1 MPVHEGLV
9 IKILYELSSGL
20 KACHERG
27 VVHLDMKTENVL
39 IDASMAFKIGD
50 FGVALLLAKGEE
62 CRKCEH
68 KIRGTQGWMAPE
80 LAYQIFSR

>member
-1 MPVHEGLV
+1 
-9 IKILYELSSGL
+9 
-20 KACHERG
+20 
-27 VVHLDMKTENVL
+27 MKTENVL